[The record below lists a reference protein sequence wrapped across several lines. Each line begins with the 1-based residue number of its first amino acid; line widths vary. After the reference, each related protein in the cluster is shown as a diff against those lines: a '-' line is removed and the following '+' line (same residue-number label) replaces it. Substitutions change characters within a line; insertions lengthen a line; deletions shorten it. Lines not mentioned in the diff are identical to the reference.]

1 MSPIKNLWIPTLIW
15 FKIEV
20 WNIISM
26 SFLWTFNALPSFPY
40 FSVVLYK
47 IQLGQENEN
56 TFKISQ
62 KSIYISKPI
71 KQ

>member
-1 MSPIKNLWIPTLIW
+1 M
-15 FKIEV
+15 EV
-20 WNIISM
+20 RNIISM

-56 TFKISQ
+56 KFKISQ
-62 KSIYISKPI
+62 KSICISKPI